1 MTPLRQRFIDELTRR
16 AYSPRTLKTYVEC
29 VSLFARHFNA
39 SPDSLGPTQVRAYQL
54 HLLDRGLSRSRLK
67 QTACA
72 LRFFYRFV
80 LLRPWAQSLAETFI
94 PFPRAQVKR
103 PVLLTKDEL
112 HSFLD
117 AIPSLKYRAALMAA
131 YAGGLRLS
139 EVLHLRVQDIDSK
152 NMRLFIHQG
161 KGRVDRVVMLSEKLL
176 VVLRAYWHVFR
187 PSTLLFPGRA
197 PDIPLSPPTLQKA
210 CHAAA
215 LRAGLPQ
222 RVTPHCLRHAFATH
236 LLENG
241 TPLSVI
247 QNLLGHRF
255 ISTTARYIHLSL
267 DHLRSIQSPLDSI
280 LVS

>member
-1 MTPLRQRFIDELTRR
+1 MTPLRQRFINELTRR

-39 SPDSLGPTQVRAYQL
+39 SPDALGPDQVRTYQL

-67 QTACA
+67 QAACA

-112 HSFLD
+112 RSFLD

-152 NMRLFIHQG
+152 NMRLFVHQG
-161 KGRVDRVVMLSEKLL
+161 KGRVDRVVMLSNNLL
-176 VVLRAYWHVFR
+176 VVLRAYWTVFR
-187 PSTLLFPGRA
+187 PSNLLFPGRA
-197 PDIPLSPPTLQKA
+197 PEIPFSPPDPPTGLPSRRAQGRARPAGHSPLPPPRLRHTPLGKRHVSVRHPKPLGA
-210 CHAAA
+210 SVHFNHRA
-215 LRAGLPQ
+215 LRPSF
-222 RVTPHCLRHAFATH
+222 P
-236 LLENG
+236 
-241 TPLSVI
+241 
-247 QNLLGHRF
+247 
-255 ISTTARYIHLSL
+255 
-267 DHLRSIQSPLDSI
+267 
-280 LVS
+280 

>member
-39 SPDSLGPTQVRAYQL
+39 SPDSLGPDQVRAYQL

-112 HSFLD
+112 RSFLD

-176 VVLRAYWHVFR
+176 
-187 PSTLLFPGRA
+187 
-197 PDIPLSPPTLQKA
+197 
-210 CHAAA
+210 
-215 LRAGLPQ
+215 
-222 RVTPHCLRHAFATH
+222 
-236 LLENG
+236 
-241 TPLSVI
+241 
-247 QNLLGHRF
+247 
-255 ISTTARYIHLSL
+255 
-267 DHLRSIQSPLDSI
+267 QSPLDSV

>member
-1 MTPLRQRFIDELTRR
+1 MTSLRQRLIDELTRR

-39 SPDSLGPTQVRAYQL
+39 SPDCLGPDQVRAYQL

-94 PFPRAQVKR
+94 PFPRSQSKR
-103 PVLLTKDEL
+103 PVLLSKEEL
-112 HSFLD
+112 RSFLI
-117 AIPSLKYRAALMAA
+117 AIPSLKYRAALMTA

-139 EVLHLRVQDIDSK
+139 ELLHLRVQDIDSK
-152 NMRLFIHQG
+152 NKRLFIHQG
-161 KGRVDRVVMLSEKLL
+161 KGRIDRVVMLSEKLL
-176 VVLRAYWHVFR
+176 VVLRAYWKIFR
-187 PSTLLFPGRA
+187 PSFFLFPGRA
-197 PDIPLSPPTLQKA
+197 PDIPLSPPTLQQV
-210 CHAAA
+210 CRTAAS
-215 LRAGLPQ
+215 RAGLA

-241 TPLSVI
+241 TSLSVI
-247 QNLLGHRF
+247 QNLLGHRS
-255 ISTTARYIHLSL
+255 ISTTARYVHLSL
-267 DHLRSIQSPLDSI
+267 DHLRSIQSPLDS
-280 LVS
+280 LRVS

>member
-1 MTPLRQRFIDELTRR
+1 M
-16 AYSPRTLKTYVEC
+16 
-29 VSLFARHFNA
+29 
-39 SPDSLGPTQVRAYQL
+39 
-54 HLLDRGLSRSRLK
+54 
-67 QTACA
+67 
-72 LRFFYRFV
+72 
-80 LLRPWAQSLAETFI
+80 
-94 PFPRAQVKR
+94 
-103 PVLLTKDEL
+103 LLTKDEL

-176 VVLRAYWHVFR
+176 VVLRAYWNIFR
-187 PSTLLFPGRA
+187 PSILLFPGRA

>member
-39 SPDSLGPTQVRAYQL
+39 SPDSLGPDQIRAYQL

-94 PFPRAQVKR
+94 PFPRSQLKR
-103 PVLLTKDEL
+103 PVLLTKEEL
-112 HSFLD
+112 RSFLN
-117 AIPSLKYRAALMAA
+117 AIPSLKYRAALMTA

-152 NMRLFIHQG
+152 NKRLFIHQG

-176 VVLRAYWHVFR
+176 VVLRAYWKIFR
-187 PSTLLFPGRA
+187 PSFFLFPGRA
-197 PDIPLSPPTLQKA
+197 PEIPLSPPTLQKA
-210 CHAAA
+210 CRAAA
-215 LRAGLPQ
+215 SRAGLA

-241 TPLSVI
+241 VSLSVI
-247 QNLLGHRF
+247 QNLLGHRS
-255 ISTTARYIHLSL
+255 ISTTARYVHLSL
-267 DHLRSIQSPLDSI
+267 DHLRSIQSPLDSV